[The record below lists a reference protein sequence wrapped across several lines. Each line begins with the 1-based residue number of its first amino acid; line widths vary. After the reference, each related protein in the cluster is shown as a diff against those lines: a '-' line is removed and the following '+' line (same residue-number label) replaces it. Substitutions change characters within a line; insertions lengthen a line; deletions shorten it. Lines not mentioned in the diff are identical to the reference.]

1 MKTKILTITCSVAL
15 MFVFATGATAGKRD
29 RAMKVASS
37 LENTIIEPALKIE
50 PWMTDNA
57 LWNVSSM
64 LKSKIL
70 EDDVLTVEAW
80 MLDNSN
86 WGEYRFVTEEK
97 LSVEPWMLD
106 SNNWKTEVIKD
117 EPLTV
122 ENWMTDSNNW
132 R

>member
-1 MKTKILTITCSVAL
+1 MKTKILTIAL
-15 MFVFATGATAGKRD
+15 IAAFMSTLSITAKD
-29 RAMKVASS
+29 SKTEMKVASS